1 MDKLVSAIVTTCR
14 RPKEIVLRAVKSI
27 IEQSYPHME
36 IIVVDDSGNDYD
48 GRDEVK
54 KAVLNLKSSTD
65 KELFYFE
72 NETRSGACAARNVG
86 LDNCRGEYVAFLDDD
101 DEWCSEKIKK
111 LINFFNDEKVALV
124 YSNYYKFFDETGDS
138 RIVRDKKS
146 FQSGYIYSH
155 LIMHNIIGSTSVP
168 LIRTQSLKEAGGFDP
183 LMRSAQDCD
192 TWLRLSMIGEAKFIN
207 EPLTV
212 CHIHKGDRI
221 TTDPQKKIDG
231 LERLNEKNAE
241 YLKKHRKAAWKR
253 KLAIIPYYIAA
264 KKRKKAWGYWWK
276 CVALMPFAVKT
287 NAEYLLKYLIKKY

>member
-27 IEQSYPHME
+27 IGQTYPHME

-54 KAVLNLKSSTD
+54 KAVLGLKSSTD

-72 NETRSGACAARNVG
+72 NETRSGACVARNVG
-86 LDNCRGEYVAFLDDD
+86 LDNCRGEFVAFLDDD
-101 DEWCSEKIKK
+101 DEWRSDKIEK
-111 LINFFNDEKVALV
+111 LISAFSDDTVMV
-124 YSNYYKFFDETGDS
+124 YSNCLNVYDKTGERKIAHDYKEF
-138 RIVRDKKS
+138 R
-146 FQSGYIYSH
+146 SGNIYPH
-155 LIMHNIIGSTSVP
+155 LIKHNFIGSTSIP
-168 LIRTQSLKEAGGFDP
+168 LIRTQPLKDAGGFDP
-183 LMRSAQDCD
+183 LMRSAQDYD
-192 TWLRLSMIGEAKFIN
+192 AWLRISKIGKINYLN

-212 CHIHKGDRI
+212 YHVHKGDRI

-241 YLKKHRKAAWKR
+241 YFKKHRKVAWR
-253 KLAIIPYYIAA
+253 RNIVIIPYYVAA

-276 CVALMPFAVKT
+276 CVALRPFAFRT